1 MDGRGR
7 PTVAQAEAV
16 RCDQARSDTRPAM
29 GSCVRRN
36 ERFRASPGHL
46 GCPGR
51 PRCTGYLGR
60 NVFFCAGRGEAS
72 IDAPAGARAGRE
84 HTPNRSLLRKQEP
97 MDGGGE
103 QRSRKPNRLGVTRP
117 PIRYPTG
124 NGFLRSQERAVS
136 GAPTWHHIEAARDRN
151 DPSGVEAVSVLVCN
165 AKRRIASGPTRRS
178 SLPALGARGSSA
190 ARSRS

>member
-1 MDGRGR
+1 MDGRGGQR
-7 PTVAQAEAV
+7 SRKPK
-16 RCDQARSDTRPAM
+16 RCGVTRP
-29 GSCVRRN
+29 GPIPDRQWVLRSQ
-36 ERFRASPGHL
+36 ERAVSGCPGRL